1 MGLELNPLLFAVP
14 AALAANMSF
23 MLPVATAPNAIVFSN
38 PDLKITDMIGAGLLL
53 NLFGIGVCVLTV
65 EFVFRPIL
73 GW

>member
-1 MGLELNPLLFAVP
+1 
-14 AALAANMSF
+14 MSF